1 METGK
6 KLPCGHLF
14 HGVPCLRS
22 WLEEATF
29 CPLCKAPIDEDEY
42 KKYLAERTPNPT
54 RSETLIQPENIQQRV
69 NEIYENVFQQYGISL
84 NNQQGGIVGGE
95 EEVLFYNQEE
105 EVEFEKKQE
114 LKEKNDNQVDSQE
127 DSFSRDNVEI
137 IKIQEDASRM
147 NPTSEVDKIMADMYI
162 RHLENY
168 KKLMDETIQKLK
180 LVRDK

>member
-42 KKYLAERTPNPT
+42 AKYLAERTPNPT
-54 RSETLIQPENIQQRV
+54 RNETTIQPENIQQRV

-84 NNQQGGIVGGE
+84 NQQQQGGGE

-105 EVEFEKKQE
+105 ENEFEKQQE
-114 LKEKNDNQVDSQE
+114 LKEQVKIENQVDSQE
-127 DSFSRDNVEI
+127 DSFSKDNVEI
-137 IKIQEDASRM
+137 IKIQEEASRM
-147 NPTSEVDKIMADMYI
+147 NPSSEVDKIMADMYI